1 MGSALWQGRTEYAR
15 AIRTLLQTKRY
26 WLPIVAGF
34 GCLIVAL
41 WMSAVVAIVLSI
53 VGVALMF
60 DGATALFAR
69 SGNLTEHRQ

>member
-1 MGSALWQGRTEYAR
+1 MET
-15 AIRTLLQTKRY
+15 IRY

-41 WMSAVVAIVLSI
+41 WMSAAVALVLLVVA
-53 VGVALMF
+53 GALIL

-69 SGNLTEHRQ
+69 SGSLTDNRQ